1 MKQAETLTSLEQV
14 LKQIKYSL
22 DLYYSFCVKEGFV
35 LKIIPVRENIKE
47 VTYLLNMIESQKN
60 TEMSTYYVD
69 KLSKQLKEFVK
80 KLNSWEVK
88 PLFTSEQLSKLTTYS
103 TFLENGIVAMT
114 QEEIDQMIEDWIS
127 NGFPDELK
135 RLIPDEE

>member
-1 MKQAETLTSLEQV
+1 
-14 LKQIKYSL
+14 
-22 DLYYSFCVKEGFV
+22 
-35 LKIIPVRENIKE
+35 
-47 VTYLLNMIESQKN
+47 
-60 TEMSTYYVD
+60 MSTYYVD

>member
-14 LKQIKYSL
+14 L
-22 DLYYSFCVKEGFV
+22 
-35 LKIIPVRENIKE
+35 
-47 VTYLLNMIESQKN
+47 
-60 TEMSTYYVD
+60 
-69 KLSKQLKEFVK
+69 
-80 KLNSWEVK
+80 
-88 PLFTSEQLSKLTTYS
+88 KLTTYS

-135 RLIPDEE
+135 RLIPNEE

>member
-1 MKQAETLTSLEQV
+1 MKHAETLTSLEQV

-22 DLYYSFCVKEGFV
+22 DSYYSFCVKKGFV
-35 LKIIPVRENIKE
+35 LKVIPVRENIEE
-47 VTYLLNMIESQKN
+47 VSYLLNMIESQKD
-60 TEMSTYYVD
+60 TEISTYYVD

-103 TFLENGIVAMT
+103 TFLENK
-114 QEEIDQMIEDWIS
+114 E
-127 NGFPDELK
+127 
-135 RLIPDEE
+135 